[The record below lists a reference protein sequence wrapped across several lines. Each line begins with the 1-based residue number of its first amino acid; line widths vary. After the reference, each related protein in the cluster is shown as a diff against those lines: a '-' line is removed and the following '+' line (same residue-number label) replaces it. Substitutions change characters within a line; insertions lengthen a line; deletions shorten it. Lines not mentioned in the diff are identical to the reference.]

1 MSRPR
6 SRRSTLM
13 QAAATIA
20 AIAAAVPLVP
30 EAAAQGAASWPDKS
44 VKIIVNF
51 APGGS
56 NDNTMR
62 PFAERLS
69 KVFGQQFVLEHRGG
83 ASGAIGLEAAQKSAP
98 DGYTFVSTPSLSLMI
113 VPHLRKTSYDPLA
126 DFKPVSMLTTSTIVF
141 AVRPDLPVNTMQE
154 AIAYIKANPGK
165 LSWGT
170 AGVGSMSHI
179 FIEKLNHQHGLNIL
193 HVPYRGAGESIQDFL
208 SGAIQIHSDPNTL
221 PHIAS
226 GKAKLLAVIDRQR
239 HPDYPNVPLLKEIL
253 PEFDYLGWFGLFA
266 PKGTPDDIIAKLSA
280 EIAKAAQD
288 PELIAFH
295 RKVALSPAPSSP
307 EELGRALKLDH
318 ERFGKIIKDYGIKA
332 E

>member
-1 MSRPR
+1 MRWKAVGSAA
-6 SRRSTLM
+6 L
-13 QAAATIA
+13 AATIQA
-20 AIAAAVPLVP
+20 SAPLVGN
-30 EAAAQGAASWPDKS
+30 AVAQGAASWPDKS

-83 ASGAIGLEAAQKSAP
+83 ASGAIGLEAAQKSPP

-113 VPHLRKTSYDPLA
+113 VPHLRKTSYDPLT
-126 DFKPVSMLTTSTIVF
+126 DFKPVSMLTTATIVF
-141 AVRPDLPVNTMQE
+141 AIRPDVPANNMQE
-154 AIAYIKANPGK
+154 ALAYIKANPGK

-170 AGVGSMSHI
+170 AGIGSMSHI
-179 FIEKLNHQHGLNIL
+179 FIEKLNREHGLNIL

-226 GKAKLLAVIDRQR
+226 GKARLLAVIDRQR

-253 PEFDYLGWFGLFA
+253 PDFDYLGWFGLFA

-280 EIAKAAQD
+280 EIGKIAQD
-288 PELIAFH
+288 PEVIAFH
-295 RKVALSPAPSSP
+295 RKVALSPAATTP
-307 EELGRALKLDH
+307 EELGKGLKSDH
-318 ERFGKIIKDYGIKA
+318 ERFGKIIRDYGIKV

>member
-1 MSRPR
+1 MRNGNGLGR
-6 SRRSTLM
+6 LALGLAG
-13 QAAATIA
+13 AAL
-20 AIAAAVPLVP
+20 AAVAGASA
-30 EAAAQGAASWPDKS
+30 AAAQGAAGWPDRA

-56 NDNTMR
+56 ADNTMR

-69 KVFGQQFVLEHRGG
+69 KSLGQQLVLEHRGG

-98 DGYTFVSTPSLSLMI
+98 DGYTFVVTPSLSLMI
-113 VPHLRKTSYDPLA
+113 VPHLRKTSYDPLE
-126 DFKPVSMLTTSTIVF
+126 DFKPVSMLTTATIVF
-141 AVRPDLPVNTMQE
+141 AVRPDLPVNTLQE
-154 AIAYIKANPGK
+154 ALAFIKANPGK
-165 LSWGT
+165 LGWGT
-170 AGVGSMSHI
+170 AGIGSMSHI
-179 FIEKLNHQHGLNIL
+179 FLEKLNREHGLNIL
-193 HVPYRGAGESIQDFL
+193 HIPYRGAGESIQDFL

-239 HPDYPNVPLLKEIL
+239 HPDYPSVPLFKEVI
-253 PEFDYLGWFGLFA
+253 PDFDYLGWFGLFA
-266 PKGTPDDIIAKLSA
+266 PKGTSDDIIARLSA
-280 EIAKAAQD
+280 EIAKQAQD

-307 EELGRALKLDH
+307 KELGEALRSDH
-318 ERFGKIIKDYGIKA
+318 ARFGKIIRDYGIKA